1 MTSTEF
7 DPAAYKDTQRS
18 RWNAASGG
26 WRAWSGLFE
35 RGAASVTAKL
45 LELGGVG
52 PGRRVLDVATG
63 QGEPALTAAR
73 LVAPGGHVVGV
84 DISPGMLAVARE
96 RAAGL
101 PNVEFVEAD
110 LESLDRPAGSFDV
123 VLSRFGL
130 MLAVDHVASFKL
142 LARLL
147 VPGGVLAAA
156 VWGPPSN
163 SLFGAGPAA
172 LSQYL
177 GLPPPS
183 PDVPGPYAMSD
194 PRRTQEELAAAG
206 FQEVSVTEHTV
217 PFQFDSLEEYLRYTR
232 ETMQP
237 ASAEAVRQRFGSV
250 DAPEAW
256 EVVAAAVRPH
266 LDAQGVLRLPSLA
279 LLLRAVRPG

>member
-18 RWNAASGG
+18 RWNAASEG

-45 LELGGVG
+45 LELGEVG

-177 GLPPPS
+177 GLP
-183 PDVPGPYAMSD
+183 
-194 PRRTQEELAAAG
+194 
-206 FQEVSVTEHTV
+206 
-217 PFQFDSLEEYLRYTR
+217 
-232 ETMQP
+232 
-237 ASAEAVRQRFGSV
+237 
-250 DAPEAW
+250 
-256 EVVAAAVRPH
+256 
-266 LDAQGVLRLPSLA
+266 
-279 LLLRAVRPG
+279 